1 MYCRISLFCS
11 LLFFLHGCKK
21 SNVNV
26 TPKIIG
32 HAATGL
38 KMPNAIYH
46 DNSEAG
52 IAYTQQLPFCTG
64 VEVDVRM
71 DQSGNLW
78 LFHDETLSPEIA
90 ESGCIETHTSST
102 LAQFHYQGLHQEP
115 LFALTAA
122 SATLFHG
129 KFTFFDIKPWNACE
143 NTVKE
148 ALAFKNALLALG
160 MDSTSFGIIVPNETY
175 FQTLK
180 NEFNVYLTIQSIT
193 DLSNNFLENEPKL
206 KGIIVRNS
214 AIREEEVNFLKSIHK
229 EVVIYEVRSAKG
241 IKEGL
246 QKNPDY
252 LITDDVKL
260 TVGILH

>member
-21 SNVNV
+21 SYVNV
-26 TPKIIG
+26 TSKIIG

-52 IAYTQQLPFCTG
+52 IAYTQQLPFCAG

-90 ESGCIETHTSST
+90 ESGCIETHTSSA
-102 LAQFHYQGLHQEP
+102 LAEFHYRGMHKEP
-115 LFALTAA
+115 LFSLTAE
-122 SATLFHG
+122 SAAIFQG
-129 KFTFFDIKPWNACE
+129 KFTFFDLKPWNACE
-143 NTVKE
+143 NIVKVAE
-148 ALAFKNALLALG
+148 EFKNALLALG
-160 MDSTSFGIIVPNETY
+160 MDSASFGVIVPHETY
-175 FQTLK
+175 FQALK
-180 NEFNVYLTIQSIT
+180 NTFNVYLSIQSIA
-193 DLSNNFLENEPKL
+193 DLSNDLLDNEPKL
-206 KGIIVRNS
+206 KGIVVRNS
-214 AIREEEVNFLKSIHK
+214 TISKEEVNFLKSIHK
-229 EVVIYEVRSAKG
+229 EVVIYEVRSARG

-260 TVGILH
+260 TVGIKH